1 MAESTAPQPGIV
13 AAPVDSATLNDDE
26 GEPSLERVAP
36 PEPETPSSIADAS
49 RAFRERIEKAGLDAD
64 AAAQPGEP
72 ASTEQPRNPDGTF
85 APKEPTDPSAISPES
100 PETADPDAPAPEEGA
115 NPNDAPEGEPAVF
128 VLKGEEQRG
137 ESDIELDITGLPPEV
152 VERLERNAK
161 QGMRRA
167 EFDHEMRKVR
177 ADRANL
183 DAVETEI
190 AVDPQ
195 GFLLNR
201 VAPATRQSIAET
213 LLLEQFENLAPMIE
227 VLWNDP
233 GARYS
238 KLESVKQQIEARRGE
253 VVTSVHAARQAAEI
267 RASVSEMIPD
277 GVSQD
282 DADAFFATSIALLQQ
297 RAMSNQP
304 VTSTEVPAI
313 LAAHRRRYFG
323 ADQAA
328 VPTPPARPKLA
339 VRTTPPP
346 KPPVVPAS
354 PAAPTTVI
362 PADEI
367 ARRAKARHAALSVA
381 PPGAG
386 SSAVTRD
393 PGPANETIEQR
404 SRRLRR
410 AS

>member
-1 MAESTAPQPGIV
+1 MPESIAPAPGIV
-13 AAPVDSATLNDDE
+13 AAPVDAATLNDGE
-26 GEPSLERVAP
+26 GEVSLDTVAP
-36 PEPETPSSIADAS
+36 PEPGTPSSIADAS
-49 RAFRERIEKAGLDAD
+49 RAFRERLEKAGLDAD
-64 AAAQPGEP
+64 ASAEP

-85 APKEPTDPSAISPES
+85 APKEPTDAAAVAPES
-100 PETADPDAPAPEEGA
+100 TETPDPAAEVAEEPA
-115 NPNDAPEGEPAVF
+115 NPNDAPAGEPAVF

-195 GFLLNR
+195 GFILNR
-201 VAPATRQSIAET
+201 IAPATKQTVAET
-213 LLLEQFENLAPMIE
+213 LLLEQFEHLAPMIE

-233 GARYS
+233 AARYA
-238 KLESVKQQIEARRGE
+238 KLESVKQQIESRRGE

-267 RASVSEMIPD
+267 RAAVSEMIPD

-304 VTSTEVPAI
+304 VTSADVPTI
-313 LAAHRRRYFG
+313 LAAHRRRFFG
-323 ADQAA
+323 ASDAA
-328 VPTPPARPKLA
+328 PTKAPSRPKLA
-339 VRTTPPP
+339 VRPTPSP
-346 KPPVVPAS
+346 KAAQPAP
-354 PAAPTTVI
+354 PAAPTTVLA
-362 PADEI
+362 ADEI
-367 ARRAKARHAALSVA
+367 ARRAKARNAALATA
-381 PPGAG
+381 PKGAG
-386 SSAVTRD
+386 VGAVQRD
-393 PGPANETIEQR
+393 VGPANETIEQR
-404 SRRLRR
+404 SRRLR
-410 AS
+410 AGG